1 MQPLYLLPK
10 QASTPIPGFADHR
23 PPVGTIVHVV
33 AKNHWRR
40 EPIDFCHP
48 GVVLKRRTK
57 WIDIVAWWHH
67 GGPELT
73 ATVHVGVVHHPDP
86 TCAEAISWHH
96 IWECPWAVDGEVNA
110 DE

>member
-1 MQPLYLLPK
+1 MIPLYLLPRNS
-10 QASTPIPGFADHR
+10 APTISSLSSHPDHR

-48 GVVLKRRTK
+48 GMVLKRRTR
-57 WIDIVAWWHH
+57 WIDIVTWWHH

-86 TCAEAISWHH
+86 TCADALSWHH
-96 IWECPWAVDGEVNA
+96 IWECPGAEE